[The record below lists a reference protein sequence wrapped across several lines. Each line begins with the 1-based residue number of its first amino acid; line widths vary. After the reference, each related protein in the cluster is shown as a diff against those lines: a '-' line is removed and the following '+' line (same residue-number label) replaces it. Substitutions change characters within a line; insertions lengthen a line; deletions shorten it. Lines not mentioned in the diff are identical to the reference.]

1 MQELIELGVRAARGA
16 GAAVIGAVDA
26 ITSGP
31 LTPVGSNVPKEDD
44 EAAAGASGASV
55 GEGGEGA
62 DT

>member
-1 MQELIELGVRAARGA
+1 MQELIELGVRAAKSA

-31 LTPVGSNVPKEDD
+31 LTPVGSNVPREDD
-44 EAAAGASGASV
+44 EAPAGASV

-62 DT
+62 GK